1 VKGDAVIAFAL
12 AAVLAQS
19 PQPVSPAPVA
29 PQSEGKKLFAK
40 AKCIKCHGEDGKGD
54 TEKGRE
60 LLAPDFTNKSFQKEA
75 TDEEMTDIISN
86 GSKDK
91 KKKVLMP
98 PYKNK
103 LRKEDIQVLVRYV
116 RSLGASR

>member
-1 VKGDAVIAFAL
+1 VIAFAL
-12 AAVLAQS
+12 AVVLAQT

-54 TEKGRE
+54 TEEGKK
-60 LLAPDFTNKSFQKEA
+60 LKAPDFTSPDFQKE
-75 TDEEMTDIISN
+75 TNDEEMTDIISN

-103 LRKEDIQVLVRYV
+103 LRPDDIQVLVRYV
-116 RSLGASR
+116 RSLGGSR